1 MTTLVKKFNWGY
13 GIAFVYTAFA
23 LGMLFLVY
31 MCTTY
36 KVDLV
41 QPDYYNQELA
51 YQQRIDQKSNTAAL
65 TQHLEI
71 AYNRNAETVH
81 VRLPEELT
89 GTQNMKLRFY
99 RPDDSTLDKNLHQPV
114 STANDIVVSTNGM
127 KAGLWRLEM
136 SWTHGTKDYFQETI
150 LNL

>member
-1 MTTLVKKFNWGY
+1 MTFKFNWGY
-13 GIAFVYTAFA
+13 GIALVYTAFA
-23 LGMLFLVY
+23 CGMLFLVY

-41 QPDYYNQELA
+41 QTDYYKEELA
-51 YQQRIDQKSNTAAL
+51 YQQRINQKSNTAAL
-65 TQHLEI
+65 TQRLEI
-71 AYNRNAETVH
+71 NYNRDAQSVH
-81 VRLPEELT
+81 IQLPEELT
-89 GTQNMKLRFY
+89 GTQNIKLRFY
-99 RPDDSTLDKNLHQPV
+99 RPDDSQLDKTIHQAV
-114 STANDIVVSTNGM
+114 STSNAVNVSTDNM